1 MSGLKVWGLLV
12 LVPPP
17 SGLGK
22 EAPPLS
28 DCDSQTRTLLEPARA
43 VLQARDWAASLGLGP
58 YLGVAV
64 TVDSMG
70 RAEAAFLC
78 SWAGGC

>member
-1 MSGLKVWGLLV
+1 MMSEALSGLKVWGLLV
-12 LVPPP
+12 LALPP

-28 DCDSQTRTLLEPARA
+28 NYDSQTQILLEPSRA
-43 VLQARDWAASLGLGP
+43 VLQARDWAADLGLGP

-64 TVDSMG
+64 TVCGLHGES
-70 RAEAAFLC
+70 
-78 SWAGGC
+78 